1 VLEYVGNLSSEQ
13 TNTINWYCAG
23 TNQDNILAR
32 MIIVWQ
38 ASNAIYCCEQPCP
51 MPDSCFAAHGWKK
64 KISLASQIVQIAK

>member
-1 VLEYVGNLSSEQ
+1 MLEYVGNLSSEQ

-32 MIIVWQ
+32 MIIFGKPAMQYIV
-38 ASNAIYCCEQPCP
+38 AEQPCP
-51 MPDSCFAAHGWKK
+51 MPDSRFAAHGWKK